1 VKELHKDLLDSVIV
15 VSSNQPGMGKTH
27 YIQEKLGIHKKKS
40 KNYQKFGSGNTTI
53 RPLQI
58 SINGRTDLTKSLE
71 SEPKIADKLDKGAD
85 IYIQVTPNT
94 SDGTVLEGI
103 DDFIFMLSILRIYPY
118 LDSFI
123 LLDQKHRTEQR
134 PVPQKSM
141 PQNSNYNS
149 NTQNSNYNSN
159 TQNSNY
165 NSNTQNSNY
174 NSNTQNSNYNSNTQ
188 NSNYNSNNRGGYG
201 PPKNQPQYK
210 KVHIYENRKIYIEI
224 GNSFTKEVKESIT
237 SLELFKRS
245 SHHIINFDIKSIDLG
260 NSPKSAVQM
269 C

>member
-1 VKELHKDLLDSVIV
+1 
-15 VSSNQPGMGKTH
+15 MGKTH

-134 PVPQKSM
+134 PVP
-141 PQNSNYNS
+141 PE
-149 NTQNSNYNSN
+149 
-159 TQNSNY
+159 
-165 NSNTQNSNY
+165 
-174 NSNTQNSNYNSNTQ
+174 
-188 NSNYNSNNRGGYG
+188 
-201 PPKNQPQYK
+201 NQPQQK
-210 KVHIYENRKIYIEI
+210 KKHIYENRKIYIEI
-224 GNSFTKEVKESIT
+224 SNSFTKEVKERVT

-245 SHHIINFDIKSIDLG
+245 SHHITNFDIKSIDLG
-260 NSPKSAVQM
+260 TSPKSALQM

>member
-1 VKELHKDLLDSVIV
+1 MKGLHGDLQDSVIV

-27 YIQEKLGIHKKKS
+27 FIQEKLGIHKKKS
-40 KNYQKFGSGNTTI
+40 KNYKKFGSANTTI

-71 SEPKIADKLDKGAD
+71 SELKIADKLNNGAD

-123 LLDQKHRTEQR
+123 LLDQKNRTEQR
-134 PVPQKSM
+134 LVPQKAM
-141 PQNSNYNS
+141 PQNSNYNQNS
-149 NTQNSNYNSN
+149 QNSNYN
-159 TQNSNY
+159 Q
-165 NSNTQNSNY
+165 
-174 NSNTQNSNYNSNTQ
+174 
-188 NSNYNSNNRGGYG
+188 NNRGGYG
-201 PPKNQPQYK
+201 PPKNQPQYQK
-210 KVHIYENRKIYIEI
+210 IRIYENRKIYIEI
-224 GNSFTKEVKESIT
+224 GNSFTKEVKERIT
-237 SLELFKRS
+237 SLELFKKS
-245 SHHIINFDIKSIDLG
+245 SHHITNFDIKSIDLG